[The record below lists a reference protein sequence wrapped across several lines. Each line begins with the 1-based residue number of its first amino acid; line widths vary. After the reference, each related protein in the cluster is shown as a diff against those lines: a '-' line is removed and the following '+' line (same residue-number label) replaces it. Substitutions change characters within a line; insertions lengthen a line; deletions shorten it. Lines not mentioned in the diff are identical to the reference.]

1 MSLIVSCQL
10 GRTKSKQIQIIKMN
24 IKLETKRLILREV
37 LSTDVDKLFELDSNP
52 NVQKYVGNIPVKDK
66 TEVEKLIQNLQQQYV
81 ENGIARWAVI
91 EKETGELIG
100 WSGIKLIKEPMNNH
114 NNIYELG
121 YRFIERYW
129 GKGFATET
137 TIPLVDFAFENLKAE
152 NIYAIC
158 DVENIGSKNVLEKT
172 GLKLIETFN
181 HQDKKHNWFK
191 MTKSEWEN
199 KKPNN

>member
-1 MSLIVSCQL
+1 
-10 GRTKSKQIQIIKMN
+10 MN

-52 NVQKYVGNIPVKDK
+52 NVQKFVGNITVKDK
-66 TEVEKLIQNLQQQYV
+66 AEVEKLIQNLQQQYV

-114 NNIYELG
+114 NNFYELG
-121 YRFIERYW
+121 YRFIENYW

-137 TIPLVDFAFENLKAE
+137 TIPLVDYAFENLKAE

-158 DVENIGSKNVLEKT
+158 DVENKGSKNVLEKT

-181 HQDKKHNWFK
+181 YRDKEHNWFK
-191 MTKSEWEN
+191 MTKTEWLN
-199 KKPNN
+199 KKPNS

>member
-1 MSLIVSCQL
+1 
-10 GRTKSKQIQIIKMN
+10 MN

-52 NVQKYVGNIPVKDK
+52 NVQKFVGNITVKDK
-66 TEVEKLIQNLQQQYV
+66 AEVEKLIQNLQQQYV

-100 WSGIKLIKEPMNNH
+100 WSGIKLIKETMNNH
-114 NNIYELG
+114 NNFYELG
-121 YRFIERYW
+121 YRFIENYW

-137 TIPLVDFAFENLKAE
+137 TIPLVDYAFENLKAE

-158 DVENIGSKNVLEKT
+158 DVENKGSKNVLEKT

-181 HQDKKHNWFK
+181 YRDKVHNWFK
-191 MTKSEWEN
+191 MTKTEWLN
-199 KKPNN
+199 KKPNS

>member
-1 MSLIVSCQL
+1 M
-10 GRTKSKQIQIIKMN
+10 K

-52 NVQKYVGNIPVKDK
+52 NVQKFVGNITVKDK
-66 TEVEKLIQNLQQQYV
+66 AEVEKLIQNLQQQYV

-100 WSGIKLIKEPMNNH
+100 WSGIKLIKETMNNH
-114 NNIYELG
+114 NNFYELG
-121 YRFIERYW
+121 YRFIENYW

-137 TIPLVDFAFENLKAE
+137 TIPLVDYAFENLKAE

-158 DVENIGSKNVLEKT
+158 DVENKGSKNVLEKT

-181 HQDKKHNWFK
+181 YRDKEHNWFK
-191 MTKSEWEN
+191 MTKTEWLN
-199 KKPNN
+199 KKPNS

>member
-1 MSLIVSCQL
+1 
-10 GRTKSKQIQIIKMN
+10 MN

-66 TEVEKLIQNLQQQYV
+66 TEVEKLIQNLQQQYI

-114 NNIYELG
+114 NNFYELG
-121 YRFIERYW
+121 YRFIENYW

-137 TIPLVDFAFENLKAE
+137 TIPLVDYAFENLKAE

-158 DVENIGSKNVLEKT
+158 DAENIGSKNVLEKT

-181 HQDKKHNWFK
+181 HRDKEHNWFK
-191 MTKSEWEN
+191 MTKSEWKN
-199 KKPNN
+199 KKPNS

>member
-1 MSLIVSCQL
+1 
-10 GRTKSKQIQIIKMN
+10 MN
-24 IKLETKRLILREV
+24 IKLETERLILREI
-37 LSTDVDKLFELDSNP
+37 LPTDEDSLFELDSNP
-52 NVQKYVGNIPVKDK
+52 NVQKYVGNKPVQNREEIK
-66 TEVEKLIQNLQQQYV
+66 KLIQNLHQQYTD
-81 ENGIARWAVI
+81 NGIARWAVLDKNTN
-91 EKETGELIG
+91 EFIG

-114 NNIYELG
+114 NNFYELG

-137 TIPLVDFAFENLKAE
+137 TIALVDYGFENLKTE

-181 HQDKKHNWFK
+181 HEGKEHNWFK
-191 MTKSEWEN
+191 MTKSEWD
-199 KKPNN
+199 KIKPNN

>member
-1 MSLIVSCQL
+1 
-10 GRTKSKQIQIIKMN
+10 MN

-37 LSTDVDKLFELDSNP
+37 LLTDVDKFFELDNNP
-52 NVQKYVGNIPVKDK
+52 NVQKYVGNKPVNDK
-66 TEVEKLIQNLQQQYV
+66 LEVVKLIHNLQQQYS

-91 EKETGELIG
+91 DKNSNEFIG

-114 NNIYELG
+114 NNFYELG

-129 GKGFATET
+129 GKGYATET
-137 TIPLVDFAFENLKAE
+137 TIALIDYVFENLKTE
-152 NIYAIC
+152 KIYAIC

-181 HQDKKHNWFK
+181 HRDKEHNWFK
-191 MTKSEWEN
+191 ITKKDWLA
-199 KKPNN
+199 KKSNNL